1 MIQFHGGAFVSG
13 SNDTVAND
21 SFCRRIAK
29 LCDVVVI
36 AVGYRLAPEH
46 RYPAAFEDGLKVLNW
61 LVKQANLVECR
72 NSLGDVRTVGGGEI
86 KGPAL
91 QKRMFDS
98 LGLSNIEPWLAA
110 HGDPSR

>member
-21 SFCRRIAK
+21 TFCRRVAK

-72 NSLGDVRTVGGGEI
+72 NSLGNARSFGGGEI
-86 KGPAL
+86 RRSVA
-91 QKRMFDS
+91 QKRIFDS
-98 LGLSNIEPWLAA
+98 LGLSTVEPWLAA
-110 HGDPSR
+110 HGDPTR